1 MVVFAPLVHHHCSAS
16 FRLSVAVSDDA
27 ARMSFESPPSGLF
40 EDVNMDA
47 LGMDEAYLRVYND
60 DDSPNESAYLYGRS
74 DNCDK
79 CPFESYGV
87 VGTYYVCK
95 VCLISPGTDLPGE

>member
-1 MVVFAPLVHHHCSAS
+1 
-16 FRLSVAVSDDA
+16 
-27 ARMSFESPPSGLF
+27 MSFESPPAGVF

-60 DDSPNESAYLYGRS
+60 DFDSGGAAYLYGRS

-87 VGTYYVCK
+87 VRTLRTVRTYTQYG
-95 VCLISPGTDLPGE
+95 L

>member
-1 MVVFAPLVHHHCSAS
+1 
-16 FRLSVAVSDDA
+16 
-27 ARMSFESPPSGLF
+27 
-40 EDVNMDA
+40 MDA

-87 VGTYYVCK
+87 VGITYVQRLSIEFSK
-95 VCLISPGTDLPGE
+95 VRRMKWRNVSPHG